1 MANTLTGGY
10 GLRPIGKVGGNS
22 NSTGITQYEIKSD
35 YSTAIYNGGIVVPA
49 STGTIL
55 ITDQA
60 ISPLGVMAGVEY
72 VDSTTKKRTFLNYWP
87 GSGGVSVDTNY
98 PILATVHDDPF
109 QLFVVAADGT
119 NTSRATAQLD
129 VFLNCDMAAVNG
141 GSTDTGQS
149 TDMLD
154 VSSAATTNTL
164 DVRIVGLYNDPAN
177 ADYSALGHQ
186 YIVRLNGH
194 FNNGNTIAV
203 GTYAT
208 TGI

>member
-10 GLRPIGKVGGNS
+10 GLRPISKVGSNV
-22 NSTGITQYEIKSD
+22 NSTGTTQYEIKSD
-35 YSTAIYNGGIVVPA
+35 YSTAIYNGGIVIPVN
-49 STGTIL
+49 TGTIN

-60 ISPLGVMAGVEY
+60 VAPLGVMAGVEY

-87 GSGGVSVDTNY
+87 GSGNVSVDTNF
-98 PILATVHDDPF
+98 PILASIYDDPF

-119 NTSRATAQLD
+119 NTSKATAQLD

-141 GSTDTGQS
+141 GSTSTGMS
-149 TDMLD
+149 SDMLD
-154 VSSAATTNTL
+154 ISTAATTNTL
-164 DVRIVGLYNDPAN
+164 DVRIVGLYQDPSN
-177 ADYSALGHQ
+177 EDYAALGHQ

>member
-10 GLRPIGKVGGNS
+10 GLRPIGKVGGNV
-22 NSTGITQYEIKSD
+22 NSTAITQYEIKSD
-35 YSTAIYNGGIVVPA
+35 YSTAIYNGGIVIPV
-49 STGTIL
+49 STGTIN

-60 ISPLGVMAGVEY
+60 VSPLGVMAGVEY

-87 GSGGVSVDTNY
+87 GSGNVSVDTNF
-98 PILATVHDDPF
+98 PILASVYDDPF

-119 NTSRATAQLD
+119 NTSKATAQLD

-141 GSTDTGQS
+141 GSTDTGMS
-149 TDMLD
+149 SDMLD
-154 VSSAATTNTL
+154 ISSAATTNTL

-177 ADYSALGHQ
+177 EDYAALGHQ

>member
-10 GLRPIGKVGGNS
+10 GLRPIGKVGGNV
-22 NSTGITQYEIKSD
+22 NSTAVTQYEIKSD
-35 YSTAIYNGGIVVPA
+35 YSTAIYNGGIVIPV
-49 STGTIL
+49 STGTIN

-60 ISPLGVMAGVEY
+60 VAPLGVMAGVEY

-87 GSGGVSVDTNY
+87 GSGNVSVDTNF
-98 PILATVHDDPF
+98 PILASVYDDPF

-119 NTSRATAQLD
+119 NTSKATAQLD

-141 GSTDTGQS
+141 GSTDTGMS
-149 TDMLD
+149 SDMLD
-154 VSSAATTNTL
+154 ISSAATTNTL

-177 ADYSALGHQ
+177 EDYAALGHQ

>member
-10 GLRPIGKVGGNS
+10 GLRPISKVGGNS

>member
-1 MANTLTGGY
+1 M
-10 GLRPIGKVGGNS
+10 
-22 NSTGITQYEIKSD
+22 
-35 YSTAIYNGGIVVPA
+35 
-49 STGTIL
+49 
-55 ITDQA
+55 TDQA
-60 ISPLGVMAGVEY
+60 VAPLGVMAGVEY

-87 GSGGVSVDTNY
+87 GSGNVSVDTNF
-98 PILATVHDDPF
+98 PILASVYDDPF

-119 NTSRATAQLD
+119 NTSKATAQLD

-141 GSTDTGQS
+141 GSTNTGMS
-149 TDMLD
+149 SDMLD
-154 VSSAATTNTL
+154 ISTAATTNTL
-164 DVRIVGLYNDPAN
+164 DVRIVGLYQDPSN
-177 ADYSALGHQ
+177 EDYAALGHQ

>member
-1 MANTLTGGY
+1 MANLLSGGY
-10 GLRPIGKVGGNS
+10 GLRPIGKVGGNV
-22 NSTGITQYEIKSD
+22 NSTAVTQYEIKSD
-35 YSTAIYNGGIVVPA
+35 YSTAIYNGGIVIPVN
-49 STGTIL
+49 TGTIN

-60 ISPLGVMAGVEY
+60 VAPLGVLGGVEY

-87 GSGGVSVDTNY
+87 GSGNVSVDTNF
-98 PILATVHDDPF
+98 PILASVYDDPF

-119 NTSRATAQLD
+119 NTSKATAQLD

-141 GSTDTGQS
+141 GSTDTGMS
-149 TDMLD
+149 SDMLD
-154 VSSAATTNTL
+154 ISSAATTNTL

-177 ADYSALGHQ
+177 EDYAALGHQ

>member
-10 GLRPIGKVGGNS
+10 GLRPIGKVGGNV
-22 NSTGITQYEIKSD
+22 NSTAVTQYEIKSD
-35 YSTAIYNGGIVVPA
+35 YSTAIYNGGIVIPV
-49 STGTIL
+49 STGTIN

-60 ISPLGVMAGVEY
+60 VAPLGVMAGVEY

-87 GSGGVSVDTNY
+87 GSGNVSVDTNF
-98 PILATVHDDPF
+98 PILASVYDDPF

-119 NTSRATAQLD
+119 NTSKATAQLD

-141 GSTDTGQS
+141 GSTSTGMS
-149 TDMLD
+149 SDMLD
-154 VSSAATTNTL
+154 ISSAATTNTL
-164 DVRIVGLYNDPAN
+164 DVRIVGLYQDPSN
-177 ADYSALGHQ
+177 EDYSAVGHQ